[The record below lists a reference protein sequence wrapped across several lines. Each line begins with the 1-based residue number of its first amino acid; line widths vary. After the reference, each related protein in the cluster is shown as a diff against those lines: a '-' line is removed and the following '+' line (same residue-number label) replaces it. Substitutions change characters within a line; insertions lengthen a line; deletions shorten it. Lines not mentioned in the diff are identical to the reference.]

1 MSYPEYLYLLL
12 GMGAVT
18 YLPRMLPLVALA
30 HRKLP
35 QAVVDWLG
43 YIPVAILSALV
54 APGLFTESAT
64 RSFAFGKLDL
74 LVAIPTLL
82 FAARTKSL
90 GGTVVVGMGLYWL
103 GSTWL

>member
-35 QAVVDWLG
+35 QGVVDWLG
-43 YIPVAILSALV
+43 FIPVAILSSLV
-54 APGLFTESAT
+54 APALFAESAT
-64 RSFAFGKLDL
+64 RSFAFGKLEL
-74 LVAIPTLL
+74 WVTLPTLL
-82 FAARTKSL
+82 FAVRTRSL

-103 GSTWL
+103 GSALL